1 VKRNL
6 HVWFIVTAMVLS
18 LTAASCL
25 PFIPVEPVPSPTP
38 TPSPEPPPTVNE
50 PPIAYIDSI
59 SPSEAIQGESI
70 TFQGHGTDQDGTVV
84 AYRWTSDRDGDLG
97 TTASF
102 QSSSLSVGEHE
113 ISLIV
118 QDNNGEWS
126 ETVNATVE
134 VVVPPPPPAAD
145 PDLVITD
152 IYKIETSQGFIIGYT
167 IENQGDCDAEGTT
180 SALYANGDLEA
191 TASVPALSSGESI
204 DRSFDDW
211 IFNPV
216 TPEIEVVADIDDN
229 AAEADEDNN
238 EEQASLLDVIFDF
251 VDEAENVDWKGGPPQ
266 ESVGFGTDGSE
277 GFARYVTD
285 QELEDGSGPMKVLE
299 THPKWVD
306 DGWISGTYLQ
316 LYSSEYTVEAGEHFF
331 ARVGFL
337 EGAGAGNVD
346 FRIMIRPEGGPN
358 TWIAIENKDYG
369 TPLKTIDV
377 PLDDFVGKRA
387 DFILRV
393 TANGSSAQDWA
404 VWVEAKIIR

>member
-1 VKRNL
+1 M
-6 HVWFIVTAMVLS
+6 A
-18 LTAASCL
+18 
-25 PFIPVEPVPSPTP
+25 
-38 TPSPEPPPTVNE
+38 NE

-59 SPSEAIQGESI
+59 SPSETTQGESI

-126 ETVNATVE
+126 ETVSDMVE
-134 VVVPPPPPAAD
+134 VVAPAPPPVAE

-152 IYKIETSQGFIIGYT
+152 IYKIETLQGFIIGYT
-167 IENQGDCDAEGTT
+167 IENQGDGDAEGTT
-180 SALYANGDLEA
+180 SALYANTDHEA
-191 TASVPALSSGESI
+191 TDSVPALESGESI
-204 DRSFDDW
+204 DSSFDDW

-216 TPEIEVVADIDDN
+216 TPEIEVVADIDDDV
-229 AAEADEDNN
+229 AEANEDNN

-266 ESVGFGTDGSE
+266 ESVGFGTDGPE

-285 QELEDGSGPMKVLE
+285 QELEDGSVPERVLV
-299 THPKWVD
+299 TYPKWVD

-337 EGAGAGNVD
+337 EGASAGNVD
-346 FRIMIRPEGGPN
+346 FRIMIRPEGGTN
-358 TWIAIENKDYG
+358 TWISIENKDYG

-393 TANGSSAQDWA
+393 SANGSSAQDWA
-404 VWVEAKIIR
+404 IWVEAKIIR